1 MSFHKILVTGAR
13 GLLGRE
19 LVPFLQ
25 AKGYQVEGTSSED
38 LNLLET
44 RESITQ
50 KVQRIEPEIIIHTA
64 AFTQVDNAQL
74 EPELAMAVNK
84 DGTQKLALAA
94 RDVGAIFAYI
104 STDYVFDGEARVPY
118 PITAKPNPIN
128 AYGLSKYYGELMVTE
143 LLDEYYIIRTS
154 WLYGIHGK
162 NFVQFVLESAKQG
175 REVDIVTDQYG
186 SPTWSGSLC
195 HLIEGIVISGAY
207 GTYHGAD
214 KGVIS
219 RYDQALAI
227 CKAAGLSS
235 QFIRPISKAAFSQP
249 APRPAFTA
257 LDPSPLESPSWETS
271 LNAFITQYFEAP
283 VPSKPI

>member
-1 MSFHKILVTGAR
+1 
-13 GLLGRE
+13 LGRE
-19 LVPFLQ
+19 LVPFLR
-25 AKGYQVEGTSSED
+25 AKGYHVETTSSED

-44 RESITQ
+44 SESITQ
-50 KVQRIEPEIIIHTA
+50 KVQRLEPEIIIHTA
-64 AFTQVDNAQL
+64 AYTQVDTAQL

-104 STDYVFDGEARVPY
+104 STDYVFDGEARTPY
-118 PITAKPNPIN
+118 PISAKPKPIN
-128 AYGLSKYYGELMVTE
+128 TYGLSKYYGELMVTE

-175 REVDIVTDQYG
+175 REVQIVDDQFG
-186 SPTWSGSLC
+186 SPTWAGSLC
-195 HLIEGIVISGAY
+195 HLIENVVTSGAF
-207 GTYHGAD
+207 GTYHGSD

-219 RYDQALAI
+219 RYEQALAI

-235 QFIRPISKAAFSQP
+235 EFIRPVSKSAFSQP
-249 APRPAFTA
+249 APRPTFTA
-257 LDPSPLESPSWETS
+257 LDPAPLESPSWETS
-271 LNAFITQYFEAP
+271 LNAFITQYFEEP
-283 VPSKPI
+283 VIPSNS